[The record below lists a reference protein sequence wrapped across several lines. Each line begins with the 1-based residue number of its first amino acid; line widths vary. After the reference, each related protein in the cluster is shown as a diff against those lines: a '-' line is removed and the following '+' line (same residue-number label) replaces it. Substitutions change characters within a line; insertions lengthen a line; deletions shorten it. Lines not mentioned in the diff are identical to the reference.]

1 MLSVT
6 ACVQTI
12 VDCEP
17 YLKEGAISHSMHVFS
32 ALQNC
37 VHEQS
42 YTEFYKHYVLEPAW
56 CLATGWI
63 S

>member
-42 YTEFYKHYVLEPAW
+42 YTEFYKHYVLEPA
-56 CLATGWI
+56 
-63 S
+63 